1 MRRGVFVSK
10 RLAVAAVIG
19 FWCCGVSGWVHA
31 TDAEPAVGGQS
42 FAEALRAAGWQV
54 DVLADG
60 TLQLTPGDKVPPATE
75 TTERSAPQASG
86 PTPTT
91 GPSGWAVLSAFGW
104 RVETRPNG
112 DTLLFP
118 PSASPNPEPRE
129 PPAAE
134 ASTPTES
141 PETQAER
148 AHDLDALLAER
159 GWRVQRDEDGSLRL
173 FPLLGGVAGTAGL
186 EPSQGYVP
194 AAIRDGE
201 VQLPV
206 DTWEKA
212 HATVLSW
219 LESVGDPSLEVGK
232 IRQIY
237 HVYLVS
243 IIGTQPPK
251 ALLHQVAVGVDDGRV
266 VVLR

>member
-1 MRRGVFVSK
+1 MFVSK

-19 FWCCGVSGWVHA
+19 FWLWGVSGWVPA
-31 TDAEPAVGGQS
+31 TDAEPVVGGQS

-60 TLQLTPGDKVPPATE
+60 TLQLTPGVKVPPATE
-75 TTERSAPQASG
+75 TTERAAPEASE
-86 PTPTT
+86 PAPSS

-104 RVETRPNG
+104 RVETQPNG

-118 PSASPNPEPRE
+118 PPVSSNPESRE
-129 PPAAE
+129 PPASEAPKPAEPPRAE
-134 ASTPTES
+134 AELT
-141 PETQAER
+141 
-148 AHDLDALLAER
+148 HDLDALLAER

-173 FPLLGGVAGTAGL
+173 FPLLGDVSAPADL
-186 EPSQGYVP
+186 EPSQGYLP
-194 AAIRDGE
+194 AAIRDGV

-206 DTWEKA
+206 DSWEKA
-212 HATVLSW
+212 HATALSW
-219 LESVGDPSLEVGK
+219 LESVGNPSLEVGK

-251 ALLHQVAVGVDDGRV
+251 ALVHQVAVGVDDGRV
-266 VVLR
+266 VVLH

>member
-1 MRRGVFVSK
+1 VFVSK

-19 FWCCGVSGWVHA
+19 FWCCGVSGWVRA
-31 TDAEPAVGGQS
+31 TDAEPVVGGQS

-75 TTERSAPQASG
+75 TTERAAPEASD
-86 PTPTT
+86 PAPTT
-91 GPSGWAVLSAFGW
+91 GPSGWSVLSAFGW
-104 RVETRPNG
+104 RVEAQPNG

-118 PSASPNPEPRE
+118 PSVSSNPEPRE

-134 ASTPTES
+134 ASTPTE
-141 PETQAER
+141 PPDAQTEVV
-148 AHDLDALLAER
+148 HDLDALLAER

-173 FPLLGGVAGTAGL
+173 FPLLRARAVPAGL

-194 AAIRDGE
+194 AAIRDGQ

-206 DTWEKA
+206 DSWEKA
-212 HATVLSW
+212 RATVLSW

-232 IRQIY
+232 IRQI
-237 HVYLVS
+237 HQVYVVS
-243 IIGTQPPK
+243 IIGNQPPK
-251 ALLHQVAVGVDDGRV
+251 ALAHQVAVGVDDGRV